1 MEDPFNP
8 GLLIGI
14 PLLDYYYPQ
23 YIGQFNPRTNHQ
35 PTWVLDVTKPDC
47 SVGAPLRVL
56 LQEPTI
62 FNQRGLSH
70 IQTNQWHQVVCL
82 ETCMDHLYIYICV
95 DYICM
100 HACMYVCMD
109 GCMHACTYVRTY
121 VCMYICIYA
130 YMYICIYIYTS
141 FKSQWRYQ
149 WIIIIL
155 LYIAIKYECPM
166 AYHHDPMI
174 LFKLALHWVS
184 IHGNTNS
191 SITHHLQHPGNP
203 GTIQWLRHCR
213 CQISHTVIIN
223 PLVQHV

>member
-82 ETCMDHLYIYICV
+82 ETCMDHLYIY
-95 DYICM
+95 M
-100 HACMYVCMD
+100 
-109 GCMHACTYVRTY
+109 
-121 VCMYICIYA
+121 
-130 YMYICIYIYTS
+130 CIYI
-141 FKSQWRYQ
+141 
-149 WIIIIL
+149 
-155 LYIAIKYECPM
+155 C
-166 AYHHDPMI
+166 
-174 LFKLALHWVS
+174 V
-184 IHGNTNS
+184 
-191 SITHHLQHPGNP
+191 
-203 GTIQWLRHCR
+203 
-213 CQISHTVIIN
+213 
-223 PLVQHV
+223 

>member
-1 MEDPFNP
+1 MASLTPELIINQHGSWMWRNPTALSAHHCEFFSRNQPFSIRGASATSRP
-8 GLLIGI
+8 
-14 PLLDYYYPQ
+14 
-23 YIGQFNPRTNHQ
+23 TNG
-35 PTWVLDVTKPDC
+35 TKWFVLKL
-47 SVGAPLRVL
+47 AW
-56 LQEPTI
+56 I
-62 FNQRGLSH
+62 
-70 IQTNQWHQVVCL
+70 
-82 ETCMDHLYIYICV
+82 IYICV
-95 DYICM
+95 YIYVCRWYMHACM

-109 GCMHACTYVRTY
+109 GCMHACMYVRTY

-191 SITHHLQHPGNP
+191 SITHHL
-203 GTIQWLRHCR
+203 
-213 CQISHTVIIN
+213 
-223 PLVQHV
+223 